1 MSAARR
7 LRVVVLLHEDLIP
20 PETDEDMSD
29 ADRAKAQ
36 FWAEYDVVHALRALG
51 HEVRVLG
58 VADDLVP
65 LRELAQSWRPQVVF
79 NLLNELKDVGAFEV
93 HVASYLEL
101 LGLPYTGCNP
111 RGLLLARDKPLSKK
125 IFRHHRIDTPAFA
138 VLRRG
143 RRVAKPRGLEFPL
156 IVKSSEEDA
165 SLGVS
170 QASVVW
176 SEEELVQRVDF
187 VHRTVGTS
195 ALAEE
200 YIEGR
205 ELTIGILGNER
216 LTTFPIWEMIFENL
230 PSGSEP
236 IATAHAKWNWAYQ
249 EKVGLSTKPAVLE
262 ASLAQRIAHDA
273 KRAYRCLALSGFAR
287 LDIRLREDGRFFF
300 IEANPNPD
308 ISEDED
314 FALAALE
321 AGIEYDALIQRIV
334 NLALRYRPPWKID

>member
-1 MSAARR
+1 VSGPRR

-20 PETDEDMSD
+20 PDSD
-29 ADRAKAQ
+29 AHMSEAERAKAQ

-51 HEVRVLG
+51 HDVRVLG
-58 VADDLVP
+58 VTDDLSG
-65 LRELAQSWRPQVVF
+65 LRDLALSWKPHVVF
-79 NLLNELKDVGAFEV
+79 NLLNELKDIGAFEV

-101 LGLPYTGCNP
+101 LGLPYTGCNS

-125 IFRHHRIDTPAFA
+125 IFRHHRLDTPAFA

-143 RRVAKPRGLEFPL
+143 RRIVRPRGLSYPL

-170 QASVVW
+170 QASVVR
-176 SEEELVQRVDF
+176 SDAELEERVEF

-200 YIEGR
+200 YVEGR
-205 ELTIGILGNER
+205 ELTIGILGNDR
-216 LTTFPIWEMIFENL
+216 LTTFPIWEMTFKNL
-230 PSGSEP
+230 PRGSEP

-249 EKVGLSTKPAVLE
+249 EKVGLDTAPAVLE
-262 ASLAQRIAHDA
+262 PSLARRIAHDA
-273 KRAYRCLALSGFAR
+273 KRAYRCLELSGFAR
-287 LDIRLREDGRFFF
+287 MDIRLRDDGRHFF

-314 FALAALE
+314 FALAAFE
-321 AGIEYDALIQRIV
+321 AGIDYDSLIQRIV
-334 NLALRYRPPWKID
+334 NLALRYRPPWKLD